1 MQRVLM
7 AALAAVATCNATF
20 ANDSSA
26 ALGAGGIV
34 LTQSADIRMAREDLS
49 ISRKL
54 IRVRYEFV
62 NESGAPIT
70 TRVAFPLPEANLEVL
85 TEADVGWPTEDAKNT
100 VDFRVKVDGRT
111 VAPTLEEKAFL
122 KGVDVTDVLRRHGIP
137 ISSRARDVTEVIA
150 RLPAPARAELA
161 TRGLIRESKD
171 WVLPL
176 WMVKNTY
183 HWEQTFPAR
192 RPLVVEHTYK
202 PVVGGTIIPAESF
215 FASHDEIANDEFYK
229 QFCIDRPT
237 FAAMKALLKGVRRKQ
252 GEGAATIAWFVDYV
266 LTTGKNWKGPI
277 GRFRLTLDKER
288 KSNVISLCMNGVRK
302 VGPAKFV
309 VERRD
314 FEPDEDLRV
323 MILTKPQP

>member
-1 MQRVLM
+1 MHAASI
-7 AALAAVATCNATF
+7 AALVAAATCSAAF

-54 IRVRYEFV
+54 VRVRYEFV

-70 TRVAFPLPEANLEVL
+70 TRVAFPLPEANLAVL
-85 TEADVGWPTEDAKNT
+85 SEADVGWPTEDAKNT
-100 VDFRVKVDGRT
+100 VDFRVKVDGRA

-122 KGVDVTDVLRRHGIP
+122 NGVEVTDVLRRHGIP
-137 ISSRARDVTEVIA
+137 ISPRAHDVTEAIK
-150 RLPAPARAELA
+150 RLTAPARTELA

-176 WMVKNTY
+176 WTVKNTY
-183 HWEQTFPAR
+183 HWEQTFPIS
-192 RPLVVEHTYK
+192 RPLVVEHAYK
-202 PVVGGTIIPAESF
+202 PVAGGAIVPADSF
-215 FASHDEIANDEFYK
+215 FASHDQLANDEYYK
-229 QFCIDRPT
+229 QFCVDRPT
-237 FAAMKALLKGVRRKQ
+237 FAAMRALLKGVRRKQ
-252 GEGAATIAWFVDYV
+252 GEGASTIAWFVDYV
-266 LTTGKNWKGPI
+266 LQTGKNWKGPI
-277 GRFRLTLDKER
+277 GRFRLTLDKEH
-288 KSNVISLCMNGVRK
+288 KSNVISLCMDGVRK
-302 VGPAKFV
+302 VGPTKFV

-314 FEPDEDLRV
+314 FEPTEDLHV

>member
-1 MQRVLM
+1 MLAVLTA
-7 AALAAVATCNATF
+7 AALCSGAF

-34 LTQSADIRMAREDLS
+34 LTQSADISMAREDLWV
-49 ISRKL
+49 SRNSV
-54 IRVRYEFV
+54 RVRYEFV

-70 TRVAFPLPEANLEVL
+70 TRVAFPLPEANLELL

-100 VDFRVKVDGRT
+100 VDFRVKVEGRA

-122 KGVDVTDVLRRHGIP
+122 KGVDVTEVLRRHGIP
-137 ISSRARDVTEVIA
+137 ISPRAHDVTEVIT
-150 RLPAPARAELA
+150 RLGAPARAELA
-161 TRGLIRESKD
+161 TRGLIRESKE
-171 WVLPL
+171 WVQPL
-176 WMVKNTY
+176 WTVKNTY
-183 HWEQTFPAR
+183 HWAQTFPIG
-192 RPLVVEHTYK
+192 RPLVVEHAYK

-215 FASHDEIANDEFYK
+215 DEIAKYEYYK
-229 QFCIDRPT
+229 QFCIDGPT
-237 FAAMKALLKGVRRKQ
+237 LAAMKALLKGARRKQ

-288 KSNVISLCMNGVRK
+288 KSNVISLCMKGVRK
-302 VGPAKFV
+302 IGPTTFV

-314 FEPDEDLRV
+314 FEPDEDLHV
-323 MILTKPQP
+323 MILEQPQP